1 MIRKEMNDLKNNR
14 IRKALKVMA
23 LTLAMTLTCG
33 AFASCGNTNKKN
45 DSKAADKKDAAAQT
59 DDKGGDAVT
68 SGDEDASE
76 DSFVITLR
84 EDKAPIS
91 CENFEKL
98 VSSGFYDGVTF
109 HRVVAGFMA
118 QGGDPE
124 GTGAGGSGE
133 NIKGEFSANGVE
145 NDLKHLRGTV
155 SMARS
160 QDNDSASSQFFI
172 CYDDCDFLDG
182 NYAAFG
188 EVSQGMEVV
197 DKFLNCDRQMNQ
209 NYELAEPVKPITIT
223 KAEMIDPDT
232 DGHKRAKFTVN
243 FTEREFKEGEFTIT
257 LRADKAPITCENF
270 KKLVK
275 EGFYDGLTFHR
286 VVDDF
291 MAQGGDPE
299 GTGMGGSSETIKG
312 EFSENGVENDLK
324 HVRGTVSMAR
334 SSDPD
339 SASSQFFICFTD
351 CAFLDGQYA
360 AFGEVSEGMEV
371 VDGFTTVSRGY
382 SQSSNP
388 ELSAPGTPITIIKA
402 EMADPDA
409 DGNDR
414 VKFTVKY

>member
-1 MIRKEMNDLKNNR
+1 MKSRR
-14 IRKALKVMA
+14 ITKALKVMA
-23 LTLAMTLTCG
+23 LTVAMTLTCG
-33 AFASCGNTNKKN
+33 AFASCGDVKDKKD
-45 DSKAADKKDAAAQT
+45 DSKAADKQDSAAQAGESGNDT
-59 DDKGGDAVT
+59 VAT
-68 SGDEDASE
+68 SDEDISE
-76 DSFVITLR
+76 NSFIITLR

-109 HRVVAGFMA
+109 HRVVADFMA

-133 NIKGEFSANGVE
+133 NIKGEFSNNGVD
-145 NDLKHLRGTV
+145 NDLKHVRGTV

-188 EVSQGMEVV
+188 QVTQGMEVV
-197 DKFLNCDRQMNQ
+197 DRFLNCDRTLNQ
-209 NYELAEPVKPITIT
+209 NYELASPVNPITIT
-223 KAEMIDPDT
+223 KAEMIEPDA
-232 DGHKRAKFTVN
+232 DGHDRALFTVD

-257 LRADKAPITCENF
+257 LHADKAPITCENF
-270 KKLVK
+270 EKLVG

-286 VVDDF
+286 IVDDF

-299 GTGMGGSSETIKG
+299 GTGMGGSPDTIKG
-312 EFSENGVENDLK
+312 EFTDNGVDNDLK

-351 CAFLDGQYA
+351 CSFLDGSYA
-360 AFGEVSEGMEV
+360 AFGEVSEGMDV

-382 SQSSNP
+382 SQSGS
-388 ELSAPGTPITIIKA
+388 ELSVPGTPVTIIKA
-402 EMADPDA
+402 EMIDPDA

-414 VKFTVKY
+414 VKFTVRY

>member
-1 MIRKEMNDLKNNR
+1 MKRNR
-14 IRKALKVMA
+14 ITKALKVMA
-23 LTLAMTLTCG
+23 LTVAMTLTCG
-33 AFASCGNTNKKN
+33 AFASCGNT
-45 DSKAADKKDAAAQT
+45 DKKDSSKASDDKGAAAQT
-59 DDKGGDAVT
+59 NNGGDDVT
-68 SGDEDASE
+68 SGDEDISE
-76 DSFVITLR
+76 NSFVITLR
-84 EDKAPIS
+84 EDKAPLT

-98 VSSGFYDGVTF
+98 VDSGFYDGVTF
-109 HRVVAGFMA
+109 HRVVANFMA

-133 NIKGEFSANGVE
+133 NIKGEFSNNGVE
-145 NDLKHLRGTV
+145 NDLKHVRGTV

-172 CYDDCDFLDG
+172 CYRDCDFLDG

-197 DKFLNCDRQMNQ
+197 ERFLNCDRTLNQ
-209 NYELAEPVKPITIT
+209 NNELASPVKPITIT
-223 KAEMIDPDT
+223 SAKMISADA
-232 DGHKRAKFTVN
+232 DGHDRALFTVD
-243 FTEREFKEGEFTIT
+243 FTEREFKEGTFTMT
-257 LRADKAPITCENF
+257 LHADKAPITCENF
-270 KKLVK
+270 KNLVS

-299 GTGMGGSSETIKG
+299 GTGMGGSDKTIKG
-312 EFSENGVENDLK
+312 EFSDNGVDNDLK

-339 SASSQFFICFTD
+339 SASSQFFICYTD
-351 CAFLDGQYA
+351 CDYLDGQYA
-360 AFGEVSEGMEV
+360 AFGEVTEGMDV

-382 SQSSNP
+382 TDGQYA
-388 ELSAPGTPITIIKA
+388 ELSVPGTPITIIKA
-402 EMADPDA
+402 EMIDA
-409 DGNDR
+409 DENGNDR